1 MIGRAFRALLMLGIF
16 SVALPLWIVLLGFAL
31 LCGTGAGM
39 LAYVL
44 LRFLVLGVDT
54 GQDVETTLGQLGM
67 VLCLLPAWAVA
78 LYFWAQYCG
87 LTPLFTRLVHGSHG
101 SARFSSKAERA
112 ALQRGDGLLIGRD
125 AETNRLLRYDGPAH
139 LITLAPTR
147 AGKGVGTI
155 IPNLLTANRP
165 MLVIDPKGE
174 NARITAAAR
183 AKFGAVHVLDPF
195 GVTGLPGA
203 AYNPLDRLT
212 ADSPDLGEDAAA
224 LAEALVMD
232 PPGQVSEAHWN
243 EEAKALLGG
252 LIMFVACHET
262 PERRSLAAL
271 REYLTLPP
279 ERFRELL
286 ELMQQSDAAHGL
298 IARAANR
305 FLGKADREAASVLSN
320 AQRHTHFLDSP
331 RITAAMARSDL
342 RFATL
347 RHEVTSVF
355 LVLPPN
361 RLDAYSRWLRLLVS
375 EALQDIAR
383 DAERPEGAEKPLEAL
398 RSRSGPMAAPEG
410 PEGLDDASGRL
421 TGRSEA
427 LRAPEA
433 GTGPSEAFSDAPRPA
448 ERLSSPRP
456 ATLAPALFLLDEFAA
471 LGRLEAVERAMGLM
485 AGYGIQL
492 WPILQDMSQL
502 KDLYG
507 ARAGTFI
514 ANAGVQQVFGVN
526 DFETAKWLSQSI
538 GQETRAY
545 QSTSHKPGEPD
556 STTTS
561 VTGRD
566 LLTPDEIMQMLP
578 EAQLLRI
585 QGQPVTVARKLRYYA
600 DPEFR
605 GLFEPENGTNP

>member
-183 AKFGAVHVLDPF
+183 QKFGAVQVLDPF

-252 LIMFVACHET
+252 LIMFVTCHET
-262 PERRSLAAL
+262 PERRSLAAV

-286 ELMQQSDAAHGL
+286 ELMQQSEAAHGL

-331 RITAAMARSDL
+331 RIVAAMSRSDL
-342 RFATL
+342 RFADL

-383 DAERPEGAEKPLEAL
+383 DAERPEGAQRLPEASRGAAGVMAGPEWQDRATEAL
-398 RSRSGPMAAPEG
+398 R
-410 PEGLDDASGRL
+410 
-421 TGRSEA
+421 GRSEA
-427 LRAPEA
+427 LTA
-433 GTGPSEAFSDAPRPA
+433 SDASEPRKTNSATPQPA
-448 ERLSSPRP
+448 ERLRRP
-456 ATLAPALFLLDEFAA
+456 NPSLPPALFLLDEFAA

-507 ARAGTFI
+507 TRANTFI

-538 GQETRAY
+538 GQETRAF

-566 LLTPDEIMQMLP
+566 LLTPDEIMQIPP

-605 GLFEPENGTNP
+605 GLFEQKTGTNP